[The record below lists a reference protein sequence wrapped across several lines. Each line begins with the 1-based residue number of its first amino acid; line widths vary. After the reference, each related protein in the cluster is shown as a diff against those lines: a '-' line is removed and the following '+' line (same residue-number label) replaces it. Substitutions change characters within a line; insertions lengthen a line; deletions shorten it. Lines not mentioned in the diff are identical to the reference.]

1 MPELPEVETVRR
13 ALAAKLVGRRITR
26 VEVRRSDLRL
36 PLPEDFAA
44 RLEGRRVTGVARRA
58 KYLLIGLDGGG
69 VLLAHLGMSGRM
81 LLFDGAPPPPGPH
94 DHVIVETDAGTALYF
109 NDARRFGLMTLSDEG
124 KLASHPLLR
133 HLGPEPL
140 SEALNGP
147 ALAAALAGRNATIKA
162 VLFDQRIMAG
172 LGNIY
177 ICESL
182 FRAGLSPRRRAGT
195 VVGKRAERLIR
206 AIKSVLGQAIAAGG
220 ATLRDH
226 RQPTG
231 ELGYFQH
238 AFAVYGRQGEPCPGC
253 DCDVTRTG
261 GIRRIVQSA
270 RSTFFC
276 PRRQR

>member
-162 VLFDQRIMAG
+162 ALFDQRIMAG

-238 AFAVYGRQGEPCPGC
+238 AFAVYGRRGEPCPGC
-253 DCDVTRTG
+253 DCDVARTG